1 MTTAYSTDNTSTIC
15 AISTPSGRGG
25 IAVARVSGKDAIAI
39 TAAIC
44 RNPDKITS
52 AESHT
57 AHLATICDS
66 RGEKLDQAVIT
77 VFHGPRSFT
86 GEDVTEISVHGSVYI
101 QQELLKALTGK
112 GCRLA
117 EPGEFT
123 RRAFLNNRLDLAE
136 AEAVADIIATTSR
149 AAHRL
154 AIAQLDGRFSR
165 HINTLRD
172 RLIELASLLELEL
185 DFSEEDVTFADRQA
199 LANLAREIIATTTRL
214 ADTFDTG
221 STLREGI
228 PVAIIGLPNA
238 GKSSLLN
245 AILGHDR
252 AIVSNIPGT
261 TRDTIEETV
270 DNHGITLRFIDT
282 AGIRHSHDT
291 IEALGMDRSIDSIR
305 RARIILWLITPDQ
318 IADTAAITEFHTLT
332 APHLRPG
339 TTIIPVLNKTD
350 LAPDLTATHLRTLDT
365 LLATLRDAN
374 VTNTSDQSDSSDRSD
389 KTDPQD
395 ITQTPAI
402 PVSALLGTGIDD
414 IKQTI
419 ARVTAANLPDD
430 ESMIVTNQRHYEALR
445 AATDELRNLLRGLT
459 PAPDAD
465 HASAASHQSEGHTSA
480 TPNHADYHGAH
491 ADAILL
497 DHADY
502 QGAHAEGLTPD
513 LLALHLRAA
522 IDHLSAITG
531 TITTSTILNTIFQ
544 KFCIGK

>member
-77 VFHGPRSFT
+77 VFRAPHSFT

-199 LANLAREIIATTTRL
+199 LANLAREIITTTTTL

-221 STLREGI
+221 SALRQGI

-291 IEALGMDRSIDSIR
+291 IETLGIDRSIDSIR

-332 APHLRPG
+332 APHLRPC

-365 LLATLRDAN
+365 LLATLRNAN
-374 VTNTSDQSDSSDRSD
+374 VTNPSAPSD

-395 ITQTPAI
+395 ITLTPAI

-419 ARVTAANLPDD
+419 ARVTTANLPDD

-445 AATDELRNLLRGLT
+445 AATDELTTLLHGLT
-459 PAPDAD
+459 PTTNITHATAHTQADNLTPATDA
-465 HASAASHQSEGHTSA
+465 HQTEVP
-480 TPNHADYHGAH
+480 TP
-491 ADAILL
+491 
-497 DHADY
+497 
-502 QGAHAEGLTPD
+502 AHAEGLTPD

>member
-1 MTTAYSTDNTSTIC
+1 MTTAYSTDNTLTIC

-101 QQELLKALTGK
+101 QQELLKALVGK

-123 RRAFLNNRLDLAE
+123 RRAFINNRLDLAE

-291 IEALGMDRSIDSIR
+291 IEALGIDRSIDSIR
-305 RARIILWLITPDQ
+305 RARIVLWLITPDQ

-339 TTIIPVLNKTD
+339 TTIIPILNKTD
-350 LAPDLTATHLRTLDT
+350 LAPKLTPGHLQTLDT
-365 LLATLRDAN
+365 TLANLRDAN
-374 VTNTSDQSDSSDRSD
+374 VTHPSDQSAQSDSSVKS
-389 KTDPQD
+389 DPQD
-395 ITQTPAI
+395 ITLTPAI

-445 AATDELRNLLRGLT
+445 AATAELRNLLRGLT
-459 PAPDAD
+459 PQTNITHATAHTQADDLTPATDA
-465 HASAASHQSEGHTSA
+465 HQTEVP
-480 TPNHADYHGAH
+480 TP
-491 ADAILL
+491 
-497 DHADY
+497 
-502 QGAHAEGLTPD
+502 AHAEGLTPD

>member
-123 RRAFLNNRLDLAE
+123 RRAFINNRLDLAE

-339 TTIIPVLNKTD
+339 TTIIPILNKTD
-350 LAPDLTATHLRTLDT
+350 LAPGLTATHLRTLDT
-365 LLATLRDAN
+365 LLATLRNAN
-374 VTNTSDQSDSSDRSD
+374 VTNPSDQSDSSDRSD

-395 ITQTPAI
+395 ITLTPAI

-445 AATDELRNLLRGLT
+445 AATAELTTLLRGLT
-459 PAPDAD
+459 TAPDAD

-480 TPNHADYHGAH
+480 TPNHADYHGVH
-491 ADAILL
+491 ADALL
-497 DHADY
+497 PDHADY

-522 IDHLSAITG
+522 IDYLSAITG

>member
-101 QQELLKALTGK
+101 QQELLKALVGK

-123 RRAFLNNRLDLAE
+123 RRAFINNRLDLAE

-199 LANLAREIIATTTRL
+199 LANLAREIIATTTTL

-291 IEALGMDRSIDSIR
+291 IETLGIDRSIDSIR
-305 RARIILWLITPDQ
+305 RARIILWLITPDR

-339 TTIIPVLNKTD
+339 TTIIPILNKID
-350 LAPDLTATHLRTLDT
+350 LAPKLTPGHLQTLDT
-365 LLATLRDAN
+365 TLANLRDAN
-374 VTNTSDQSDSSDRSD
+374 VTHPSDQSAQSD
-389 KTDPQD
+389 KSDPQD
-395 ITQTPAI
+395 ITLTPAI

-419 ARVTAANLPDD
+419 ARVTTANLPDD

-459 PAPDAD
+459 PTTNITHVTAHTQADDLTPATDA
-465 HASAASHQSEGHTSA
+465 HQTEGP
-480 TPNHADYHGAH
+480 TP
-491 ADAILL
+491 
-497 DHADY
+497 
-502 QGAHAEGLTPD
+502 AHAEGLTPD

>member
-1 MTTAYSTDNTSTIC
+1 MTTAYSTDNTLTIC

-44 RNPDKITS
+44 RNPDKITR

-57 AHLATICDS
+57 AHLTTICDS

-101 QQELLKALTGK
+101 QQELLKALVGK

-123 RRAFLNNRLDLAE
+123 RRAFINNRLDLAE

-270 DNHGITLRFIDT
+270 DNNGITLRFIDT

-291 IEALGMDRSIDSIR
+291 IEALGIDRSIDSIR

-318 IADTAAITEFHTLT
+318 IADTAAITDFHALT
-332 APHLRPG
+332 TPHLRPG
-339 TTIIPVLNKTD
+339 TTIIPILNKTD
-350 LAPDLTATHLRTLDT
+350 LAPKLTPGHLQTLDT
-365 LLATLRDAN
+365 SLANLRDAN
-374 VTNTSDQSDSSDRSD
+374 VTHPSSPSDPTSRPAPSDQSDRSD
-389 KTDPQD
+389 THACAHTLGDTDPSDKSDKSDLQD
-395 ITQTPAI
+395 ITLTPAI
-402 PVSALLGTGIDD
+402 PVSALIGTGIDN

-419 ARVTAANLPDD
+419 ARTTAATLPDD
-430 ESMIVTNQRHYEALR
+430 ESMVVTNQRHYEALR
-445 AATDELRNLLRGLT
+445 AATAELTTLLHALT
-459 PAPDAD
+459 P
-465 HASAASHQSEGHTSA
+465 
-480 TPNHADYHGAH
+480 N
-491 ADAILL
+491 
-497 DHADY
+497 
-502 QGAHAEGLTPD
+502 AEGLTPD

-531 TITTSTILNTIFQ
+531 NITTTTILNTIFQ

>member
-77 VFHGPRSFT
+77 VFRAPHSFT
-86 GEDVTEISVHGSVYI
+86 GDDVTEISVHGSVYI

-123 RRAFLNNRLDLAE
+123 RRAFINNRLDLAE

-291 IEALGMDRSIDSIR
+291 IEALGIDRSIDSIR
-305 RARIILWLITPDQ
+305 RARIILWLITPDR

-365 LLATLRDAN
+365 LLATLRNAN
-374 VTNTSDQSDSSDRSD
+374 VTNPSAPSDSSDRSD

-395 ITQTPAI
+395 ITLTPAI

-465 HASAASHQSEGHTSA
+465 HASAAAHQSEGHTSA
-480 TPNHADYHGAH
+480 TPNHADYHGVH
-491 ADAILL
+491 ADAILP

-531 TITTSTILNTIFQ
+531 TITTTTILNTIFQ